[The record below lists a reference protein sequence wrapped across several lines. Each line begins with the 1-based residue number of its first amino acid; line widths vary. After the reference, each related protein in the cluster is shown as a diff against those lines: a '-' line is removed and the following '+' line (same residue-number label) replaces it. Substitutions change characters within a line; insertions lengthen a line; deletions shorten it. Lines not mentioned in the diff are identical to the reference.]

1 MSYSVINVVQHQS
14 PFVYLKLNI
23 ELQCFICKRPNFMF
37 SYHSSTQQCKVR
49 VIFVISLSVAY
60 TRNFSNNPHILS
72 VPVMQSPY
80 HTTLFQVFQFSSD
93 TLLRVFS
100 ECRHVF
106 LVEWSCVCEISVMF
120 VCGLVENEQDFSG
133 A

>member
-23 ELQCFICKRPNFMF
+23 ELQC
-37 SYHSSTQQCKVR
+37 KVR
-49 VIFVISLSVAY
+49 VMFVISLSVAY
-60 TRNFSNNPHILS
+60 TRNFSNNPHILY

-80 HTTLFQVFQFSSD
+80 HTTLFQVFQFPSD

-100 ECRHVF
+100 ECRHVL